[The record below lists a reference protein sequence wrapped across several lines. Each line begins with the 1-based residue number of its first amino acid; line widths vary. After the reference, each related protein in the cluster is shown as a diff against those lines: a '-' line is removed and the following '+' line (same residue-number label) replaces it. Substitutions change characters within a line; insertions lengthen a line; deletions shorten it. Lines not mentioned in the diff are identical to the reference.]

1 LLELTKLSM
10 RFDHTTFMH
19 RLRTAYVEPDDSDEL
34 RLRKSL
40 LVFVSSLVCVAAGVW
55 LLIYWAVGPRL
66 SASLPLCLQLVVATN
81 LIVYARWGHFNTFR
95 QAQLS
100 ILLFFPFIAQ
110 WALGDF
116 ITASGLILWGML
128 APICA
133 LLCCGLRESV
143 SWFVIYII
151 LALTTGISDSL
162 QADVVMAAN
171 SVPRR
176 VSVLFFVLNFAT
188 ISTLIYL
195 LLHYALRE
203 KDRIQSMLGDA
214 HLKLEKEQ
222 IRSEQLLLN
231 VLPASVATRLKNSDD
246 IVADGFP
253 EVTIMFADIVNF
265 TEMAVG
271 MSPVRV
277 FALLNHIFG
286 KFDDLVEESGLEKIK
301 TIGDAYMVA
310 GGLDARLEDP
320 CAAMADLALAM
331 TRWLEEEKTPDGQAL
346 RVRIGISTGPAVAG
360 VVGRKKFMYDVWGDT
375 VNLASRITSEVP
387 PGTIQCDAKTFSHL
401 KYRFVFEDPVTLRLK
416 GKGMVSV
423 WHLLGRAK
431 DNPTTLSKLPSYPL
445 DLDFSTEE

>member
-1 LLELTKLSM
+1 M
-10 RFDHTTFMH
+10 QFDHTTFMH

-40 LVFVSSLVCVAAGVW
+40 LVFVSSLVCIAAGVW

-66 SASLPLCLQLVVATN
+66 SASLPFCLQLVVAAN
-81 LIVYARWGHFNTFR
+81 LVVYAHRGNFNTFR
-95 QAQLS
+95 QTQLT

-110 WALGDF
+110 WAIGDF

-133 LLCCGLRESV
+133 LLCSGLRESIP
-143 SWFVIYII
+143 WFAAYLL

-162 QADVVMAAN
+162 QADTVMVVS
-171 SVPRR
+171 SVPRK
-176 VSVLFFVLNFAT
+176 VSVLFFVLNFVT

-203 KDRIQSMLGDA
+203 RDRIQAMLGEA
-214 HLKLEKEQ
+214 HLKLEREQ
-222 IRSEQLLLN
+222 ARSEQLLRN
-231 VLPASVATRLKNSDD
+231 ILPASVATRLKNSSDV
-246 IVADGFP
+246 VADGFS

-277 FALLNHIFG
+277 FALLNHVFG
-286 KFDDLVEESGLEKIK
+286 KFDEMVEEFGLEKIK

-310 GGLDARLEDP
+310 GGLDNRVPDP

-331 TRWLEEEKTPDGQAL
+331 SNWLAGETTPDGQPL

-360 VVGRKKFMYDVWGDT
+360 VVGSKKFMYDLWGDT

-423 WHLLGRAK
+423 WHLLARAS
-431 DNPTTLSKLPSYPL
+431 DHPTTLSKLPSYPL
-445 DLDFSTEE
+445 DLDFSKEE